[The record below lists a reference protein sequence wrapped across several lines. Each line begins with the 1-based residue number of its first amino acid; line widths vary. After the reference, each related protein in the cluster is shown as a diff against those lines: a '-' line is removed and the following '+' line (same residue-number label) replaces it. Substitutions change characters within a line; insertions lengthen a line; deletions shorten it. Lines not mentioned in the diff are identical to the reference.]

1 MQGHARTTILVLGL
15 VALAASGY
23 STYAHY
29 QILQDPFYAPA
40 CDVSATVSC
49 SSVLTSS
56 YGSAFGI
63 PVAVGGVAWSLLVV
77 LLAALGMGSPN
88 RDRAAR
94 AAGYTFVLSVVGLAA
109 VFYFGYAS
117 FFVIRTLC
125 AACVTFYVAA
135 IGIFL
140 VASRAATVPL
150 TSLPAHL
157 GHDLGAAF
165 KAAVPATAAAAW
177 LVASIGLAV
186 LLRHDDATATPTPA
200 GASPAAAAPTETL
213 DEQVLAEWHAWLDQQ
228 PREAEVGPQGEG
240 VKVRL
245 VKFNDYEC
253 PSCRVTWAAYK
264 DVIAALEQRYGA
276 AFQYQTLDY
285 PLEPE
290 CGFGGA
296 HRSACEGAVAVR
308 LARERERAAEMET
321 WLYENQMN
329 LSRDAIKG
337 ALERIAGVSGAE
349 YDKQYASVIPKVR
362 EDAQLGNKL
371 GVTGT
376 PTFFLNGIRMPSVRP
391 AHLEAAVAYELQ
403 KAGGVS

>member
-1 MQGHARTTILVLGL
+1 MQSRARTLIIVLAA
-15 VALAASGY
+15 VALAAAGY

-29 QILQDPFYAPA
+29 QILQDPLYAPA
-40 CDVSATVSC
+40 CDISATVSC
-49 SSVLTSS
+49 TDTFTSA

-63 PVAVGGVAWSLLVV
+63 PVAVGGVIWSLLVL
-77 LLAALGMGSPN
+77 LLATLGMGAYN
-88 RDRAAR
+88 RERAAA
-94 AAGYTFVLSVVGLAA
+94 AAGYVFVLSVVGLAA

-117 FFVIRTLC
+117 FFVLNTLC
-125 AACVTFYVAA
+125 PACLTFYAAA

-140 VASRAATVPL
+140 VSSRAATVSL
-150 TSLPAHL
+150 ASLPARL
-157 GHDLGAAF
+157 GDDLGAVF
-165 KAAVPATAAAAW
+165 RSAVPAMAAIGWLIVSVALVAVMRHDDVAASGSTAAA
-177 LVASIGLAV
+177 
-186 LLRHDDATATPTPA
+186 
-200 GASPAAAAPTETL
+200 PAAAAAPSETL
-213 DEQVLAEWHAWLDQQ
+213 DEQQLAEWHGWLDRQ
-228 PREAEVGPQGEG
+228 PRAPEVGPQADG

-264 DVIAALEQRYGA
+264 DLIATLEQRYGG
-276 AFQYQTLDY
+276 AFQYETLDY

-296 HRSACEGAVAVR
+296 HQSACEGAVAVR
-308 LARERERAAEMET
+308 LARERGKAAEMET

-329 LSRDAIKG
+329 LSRDAIKRS
-337 ALERIAGVSGAE
+337 LERIAAIAGEE

-376 PTFFLNGIRMPSVRP
+376 PTFYLNGIRMPSVRP

-403 KAGGVS
+403 KAGGAS